1 MNATATAPLTGVQQF
16 VEGEY
21 FAHVS
26 SSLAASTVDGY
37 RKMWRMSSRYF
48 DGRELGLRTCDCQA
62 IMRQIC
68 ADNPHLKKTS
78 LRHLKNFFSG
88 VWAHALRMGLTDRD
102 NPWRVVQVPQAP
114 EAGDTY
120 AYSPEDIEAI
130 LKATPSPYDLVV
142 LLAACTGL
150 RKSEIRGLRWSDWD
164 PASSTLSVNRAVWRG
179 HVKTTKS
186 KASKA
191 PVPVVPIL
199 ATRLEALCSAISVTK
214 KNQMPPYDSTRTP
227 SRSTMKKSNEPCAT
241 SAIKTYATTSSLI
254 FAGSTGK
261 PLDLDNL
268 ARRIIVPAV
277 GNVWHGWHAFR
288 RGLAT
293 FLHAQNVDDKTIQ
306 AILRHENVSI
316 TQQCYVKTV
325 PESVRAAMATVK
337 FGDNSKSVE
346 PSGGHPHC

>member
-1 MNATATAPLTGVQQF
+1 MNAVAIAPLTGIRDF

-26 SSLAASTVDGY
+26 ASLAASTVDGY
-37 RKMWRMSSRYF
+37 RKLWRMSSRYF
-48 DGRELGLRTCDCQA
+48 DGRELSLRTCDCQA

-68 ADNPHLKKTS
+68 ADNPHLRKTS

-88 VWAHALRMGLTDRD
+88 VWAHALRMGFTDRD

-114 EAGDTY
+114 EASDTY

-130 LKATPSPYDLVV
+130 LKATPAPYDLVV

-164 PASSTLSVNRAVWRG
+164 AASSTLSVNRAVWRS

-186 KASKA
+186 TASKA
-191 PVPVVPIL
+191 PVPVVPVL
-199 ATRLEALCSAISVTK
+199 AARLNVLAPVQQNRLV
-214 KNQMPPYDSTRTP
+214 
-227 SRSTMKKSNEPCAT
+227 
-241 SAIKTYATTSSLI
+241 
-254 FAGSTGK
+254 FAGSTGQ

-268 ARRIIVPAV
+268 ARRVISPAV
-277 GNVWHGWHAFR
+277 GKTWHGWHAFR

-293 FLHAQNVDDKTIQ
+293 FLHAQGVDDKTIQ
-306 AILRHENVSI
+306 AILRHENVSV
-316 TQQCYVKTV
+316 TQKCYVKTV
-325 PESVRAAMATVK
+325 PESVRKAMETVR
-337 FGDNSKSVE
+337 FGGSTEVTT
-346 PSGGHPHC
+346 

>member
-1 MNATATAPLTGVQQF
+1 MNAVAIAPLTGIRDF

-26 SSLAASTVDGY
+26 ASLAASTVDGY
-37 RKMWRMSSRYF
+37 RKMWRMAGGYF
-48 DGRELGLRTCDCQA
+48 DGRELSLRTCDCQA

-68 ADNPHLKKTS
+68 ADNPHLRKTS

-130 LKATPSPYDLVV
+130 LKATPAPYDLVV

-164 PASSTLSVNRAVWRG
+164 AASSTLSVNRAVWRS

-186 KASKA
+186 TASKA
-191 PVPVVPIL
+191 PVPVVPVL
-199 ATRLEALCSAISVTK
+199 AARLNTLAPVQQNRLV
-214 KNQMPPYDSTRTP
+214 
-227 SRSTMKKSNEPCAT
+227 
-241 SAIKTYATTSSLI
+241 
-254 FAGSTGK
+254 FAGSTGQ

-268 ARRIIVPAV
+268 ARRVIAPAV
-277 GNVWHGWHAFR
+277 GKTWHGWHAFR

-293 FLHAQNVDDKTIQ
+293 FLHAQGVDDKTIQ
-306 AILRHENVSI
+306 AILRHENVSV
-316 TQQCYVKTV
+316 TQKCYVKTV
-325 PESVRAAMATVK
+325 PESVRKAMETVR
-337 FGDNSKSVE
+337 FG
-346 PSGGHPHC
+346 GGTEVTT

>member
-16 VEGEY
+16 VDGEY

-48 DGRELGLRTCDCQA
+48 DDRELSLRTCDCQA

-68 ADNPHLKKTS
+68 ADHPHLKKTS

-191 PVPVVPIL
+191 PVPVVPVL
-199 ATRLEALCSAISVTK
+199 AERLNKLIPAQQNK
-214 KNQMPPYDSTRTP
+214 
-227 SRSTMKKSNEPCAT
+227 
-241 SAIKTYATTSSLI
+241 LI

-277 GNVWHGWHAFR
+277 GRKMCG
-288 RGLAT
+288 
-293 FLHAQNVDDKTIQ
+293 
-306 AILRHENVSI
+306 
-316 TQQCYVKTV
+316 
-325 PESVRAAMATVK
+325 MA
-337 FGDNSKSVE
+337 GMR
-346 PSGGHPHC
+346 SGGGWRRFCMLRGSRTRKYRPSCGMRTCQ

>member
-1 MNATATAPLTGVQQF
+1 MNAIATAALTGVKDF
-16 VEGEY
+16 VDGEY

-26 SSLAASTVDGY
+26 ASLAASTVDGY
-37 RKMWRMSSRYF
+37 RKMWRMSSKYF
-48 DGRELGLRTCDCQA
+48 EGRELSLRTCDCQA
-62 IMRQIC
+62 IMRQISI
-68 ADNPHLKKTS
+68 DNEHVNKTT

-88 VWAHALRMGLTDRD
+88 IWAHALRMGLTDRD

-114 EAGDTY
+114 EPGETH
-120 AYSPEDIEAI
+120 AYSPEEIETI
-130 LKATPSPYDLVV
+130 LKATPAPYDLVV

-164 PASSTLSVNRAVWRG
+164 AASSTLSVNRAIWRS
-179 HVKTTKS
+179 HEKTTKS

-191 PVPVVPIL
+191 PVPVVPVL
-199 ATRLEALCSAISVTK
+199 AERLNNL
-214 KNQMPPYDSTRTP
+214 MPAQRN
-227 SRSTMKKSNEPCAT
+227 K
-241 SAIKTYATTSSLI
+241 LI

-268 ARRIIVPAV
+268 ARRTIVPTV
-277 GNVWHGWHAFR
+277 GKTWRGWHAFR

-293 FLHAQNVDDKTIQ
+293 FLHAKNVDDKTIQ

-325 PESVRAAMATVK
+325 PESVRKAMETVH
-337 FGDNSKSVE
+337 FGNSA
-346 PSGGHPHC
+346 